1 MKLRSELNEQETW
14 DLTGLFKDEAAFDN
28 ALDEL
33 KALVDQFVVNYENEL
48 KDAGTV
54 TKALHDYHAISVLQT
69 QIGTYASLHLSAD
82 QSNEANSLRMGKVQN
97 HTLNVS
103 KSLNFLRTDLMELDS
118 SILTDVQSDVA
129 LKPFIDDLLR
139 DQPYYLGKDQEAL
152 LTSLGQVLNAP
163 YGTYNK
169 AKLADLKFDDFEVN
183 GKTYPLS
190 FVYYEN
196 VLEFHEDHDVRHAAY
211 KHFNEGLKKYE
222 QTIAAIYQ
230 TQVLKE
236 KAIAD
241 ARGYDSVIDY
251 LLHSQNVSRDM
262 YDRQI
267 DLAMEHLAPFMREY
281 AGLLQNIHGID
292 KMKFEDL
299 KLSVDFEYEPEI
311 SIEESRDYIADGLS
325 ILGEDYVAMVK
336 RAYDE
341 RWVDFPQSV
350 GKSTGAFCSSPY
362 GNHPYIL
369 INWTEKM
376 REVFVMAHELG
387 HAGHFYLS
395 GQAQSQFGTR
405 ASTYFIEA
413 PSTMNELIMANHLM
427 KQKQEPRFRR
437 WVLSTMISRTYYH
450 NFVTH
455 LLEAAFQREVYR
467 YVDEGKALSAQVF
480 HNLKREV
487 LEAFWGDA
495 VEITPGAEKT
505 WMRQPHYYMGLY
517 PYTYSAGLTI
527 ATQASK
533 QIMDGS
539 LDIQRWIELLQ
550 LGGTKS
556 PLELAQY
563 VNVDMSNDNA
573 ILATID
579 EIGSMIHEIIS
590 LTNEL

>member
-325 ILGEDYVAMVK
+325 ILGDDYVAMVK

-527 ATQASK
+527 ATLASK
-533 QIMDGS
+533 QIMDGT